1 MAEPKTTETEE
12 NASSVP
18 VQAGKPNQQTNTAA
32 IKSQTVQPT
41 SSGDSSQEVVSEGMP
56 FWTIFWAVLIVV
68 VFVLLWTTGKIEA
81 IKKHLH
87 ETREQLR
94 KATWPTREELKQ
106 HIVVVMLSSL
116 LLAVFTV
123 IADQIVRELIWG
135 ALLKDPS
142 TTLGSMIQ

>member
-68 VFVLLWTTGKIEA
+68 VFVLLWTTGKIDA

>member
-1 MAEPKTTETEE
+1 MAEPKTTETEGKA
-12 NASSVP
+12 NSVP
-18 VQAGKPNQQTNTAA
+18 VQPGKPEQQTNTSA
-32 IKSQTVQPT
+32 IKSQTGQPI
-41 SSGDSSQEVVSEGMP
+41 SSGDSSQEVVSEGIP
-56 FWTIFWAVLIVV
+56 FSYILLAVLIVA

-81 IKKHLH
+81 IKKYLH

-142 TTLGSMIQ
+142 TALGGMIQ

>member
-56 FWTIFWAVLIVV
+56 FWTIFWALLIVV
-68 VFVLLWTTGKIEA
+68 VFVLLWTTGKIDA

-142 TTLGSMIQ
+142 TVLGSMIQ

>member
-1 MAEPKTTETEE
+1 MAEQKTTETEK

-18 VQAGKPNQQTNTAA
+18 GQAGKPHRHTNTAA
-32 IKSQTVQPT
+32 IKSQTAQPT
-41 SSGDSSQEVVSEGMP
+41 SSKDSSQEVVSEGMP

-68 VFVLLWTTGKIEA
+68 VFVLLWTTGKIDA

-87 ETREQLR
+87 ETREQVR

>member
-18 VQAGKPNQQTNTAA
+18 VQAGKPNEQTNTAA

-56 FWTIFWAVLIVV
+56 FWTIFWALLIVV
-68 VFVLLWTTGKIEA
+68 VFVLLWTTGKIDA

-142 TTLGSMIQ
+142 TVLGSMIQ

>member
-32 IKSQTVQPT
+32 IKSQTAQPT
-41 SSGDSSQEVVSEGMP
+41 SSKDSSQEVVSEGMP

-68 VFVLLWTTGKIEA
+68 VFVLLWTTGKIDA

-106 HIVVVMLSSL
+106 HIVVVMISSL
-116 LLAVFTV
+116 LLAIFTV

-142 TTLGSMIQ
+142 TALGSMIQ

>member
-1 MAEPKTTETEE
+1 MAEQKTTETEE

-18 VQAGKPNQQTNTAA
+18 AQAGKPNQQTNNAA
-32 IKSQTVQPT
+32 VKSQTVQPT
-41 SSGDSSQEVVSEGMP
+41 SAEDSSQEVVSEGMP

-68 VFVLLWTTGKIEA
+68 VFVLLWTTGKIDA

-116 LLAVFTV
+116 LLSVFTV

>member
-68 VFVLLWTTGKIEA
+68 VFVLLWTTGKIDA
-81 IKKHLH
+81 IKKHLY

>member
-41 SSGDSSQEVVSEGMP
+41 SSGDSYQEVVSEGMP

-68 VFVLLWTTGKIEA
+68 VFVLLWTTGKIDA

-142 TTLGSMIQ
+142 TALGSMIQ